1 MLERESG
8 VVAGDPLLVVALASE
23 GAPMRES
30 KKGGGGQDGLG
41 GAPKWTL
48 RLNIKVARA

>member
-1 MLERESG
+1 MLERERG

-23 GAPMRES
+23 GAPMCES
-30 KKGGGGQDGLG
+30 KGGAQDGLG

>member
-1 MLERESG
+1 MLERERG
-8 VVAGDPLLVVALASE
+8 VVASDPLLVVALASE

-30 KKGGGGQDGLG
+30 KGRGVQDGLG

-48 RLNIKVARA
+48 RLNIKVAHA

>member
-1 MLERESG
+1 MLDRERG

-23 GAPMRES
+23 GAPVRES
-30 KKGGGGQDGLG
+30 KGGGAQDGLG
-41 GAPKWTL
+41 GAPKWIL